1 MEFVHVVYIIVY
13 DIYHFCIHFYTL
25 LRLTIISHLL
35 IYVSNT
41 ENTLMVAI
49 LLNV

>member
-1 MEFVHVVYIIVY
+1 MMEVFSIILKN
-13 DIYHFCIHFYTL
+13 IHNSKTYEIHT
-25 LRLTIISHLL
+25 TINGIINHLL

-49 LLNV
+49 LIKV